1 MKLISGKV
9 RRLEQIPREKG
20 EKIYLCTY
28 FIFMCQSIY
37 KFMIINNFLSDSYSK
52 SYGFQNNLA
61 INLKAFL

>member
-37 KFMIINNFLSDSYSK
+37 KFMIINNFSYQILIVRVMVFK
-52 SYGFQNNLA
+52 T
-61 INLKAFL
+61 I